1 MAWDQLLP
9 LAIMISVVIVL
20 LLFMRRRLEAD
31 SRRPERARTLCA
43 ELGFNFIAGHDARFR
58 NQGAPAMPMD
68 LAALDRLP
76 ASLRSSLIEDSSW
89 RGEGV
94 FGKARIAVYDDV
106 RPTGNRFQTFLVVRG
121 YFRDGPVE
129 PFRIERKGGLAL
141 LLSKKPSTGNVPGR
155 GWRGERRSQ
164 GTLER
169 CVPEG
174 IRSIVRCIA
183 PSQDRRGGS
192 LLGEEGRASRYSVP
206 NGDDAAGLRRGPRVS
221 RKREMTPRRS

>member
-141 LLSKKPSTGNVPGR
+141 LLSKKPSTGNVFFDRKLRVEG
-155 GWRGERRSQ
+155 GEASAVRRALSNDAF
-164 GTLER
+164 LKASEALF
-169 CVPEG
+169 VA
-174 IRSIVRCIA
+174 S
-183 PSQDRRGGS
+183 RRARID
-192 LLGEEGRASRYSVP
+192 EEGACWEKKDAPLDIASLTETMRLVS
-206 NGDDAAGLRRGPRVS
+206 DAVLAFPVS
-221 RKREMTPRRS
+221 GR